1 MKKYKPI
8 DEVISVYD
16 VPKELWESESL
27 MKEKPNWNKTNYTE
41 SEKIYQNKEFII
53 LKVKSNKKIGFIVY
67 NTKKEWENGHSHLN
81 SRTIA
86 EIVIKNVIYKRK
98 PKTNNLYVLK
108 SHARVSD
115 DKRYIKFIE
124 DLIKVKKSKTKNN
137 YINKKGG
144 RK

>member
-8 DEVISVYD
+8 DEVLKVYD

-67 NTKKEWENGHSHLN
+67 NTKKECTGDGIGGTDEGASRYNGTL
-81 SRTIA
+81 
-86 EIVIKNVIYKRK
+86 
-98 PKTNNLYVLK
+98 L
-108 SHARVSD
+108 
-115 DKRYIKFIE
+115 
-124 DLIKVKKSKTKNN
+124 
-137 YINKKGG
+137 
-144 RK
+144 

>member
-8 DEVISVYD
+8 DEVLKVYD

-27 MKEKPNWNKTNYTE
+27 MKEKPNWNKINYTE
-41 SEKIYQNKEFII
+41 SKKIYQNKEYII

-67 NTKKEWENGHSHLN
+67 NTKKNWENGHSHLN
-81 SRTIA
+81 SRAIS
-86 EIVIKNVIYKRK
+86 ESVIKNVIYKRK

-108 SHARVSD
+108 SHARVSND
-115 DKRYIKFIE
+115 EKYIKFIE
-124 DLIKVKKSKTKNN
+124 NLIEVKRSKEKNK
-137 YINKKGG
+137 YINRKGG

>member
-67 NTKKEWENGHSHLN
+67 NTKKEGNITINN
-81 SRTIA
+81 STFSGSTI
-86 EIVIKNVIYKRK
+86 
-98 PKTNNLYVLK
+98 KT
-108 SHARVSD
+108 
-115 DKRYIKFIE
+115 
-124 DLIKVKKSKTKNN
+124 
-137 YINKKGG
+137 G
-144 RK
+144 RILGI

>member
-8 DEVISVYD
+8 DEVLKVYD

-27 MKEKPNWNKTNYTE
+27 MKEKPNWKKKNYTE
-41 SEKIYQNKEFII
+41 SKKIYQNKEYII

-67 NTKKEWENGHSHLN
+67 NTKKNWENGHSHLN
-81 SRTIA
+81 SRAIS
-86 EIVIKNVIYKRK
+86 ESVIKNVIYKRK

-108 SHARVSD
+108 SHARVSND
-115 DKRYIKFIE
+115 EKYIKFIE
-124 DLIKVKKSKTKNN
+124 ELIEVKKSKSKNKYVN
-137 YINKKGG
+137 RKGG

>member
-41 SEKIYQNKEFII
+41 SEKVYQNKEFII

-81 SRTIA
+81 SRAIS

-108 SHARVSD
+108 SHARVSND
-115 DKRYIKFIE
+115 EKYIKFIE
-124 DLIKVKKSKTKNN
+124 NLIEVKRSKEKNK
-137 YINKKGG
+137 YINRKGG

>member
-53 LKVKSNKKIGFIVY
+53 LKVKKRLDLLYIIRKK
-67 NTKKEWENGHSHLN
+67 NGKM
-81 SRTIA
+81 
-86 EIVIKNVIYKRK
+86 VI
-98 PKTNNLYVLK
+98 
-108 SHARVSD
+108 
-115 DKRYIKFIE
+115 
-124 DLIKVKKSKTKNN
+124 LI
-137 YINKKGG
+137 
-144 RK
+144 

>member
-1 MKKYKPI
+1 
-8 DEVISVYD
+8 
-16 VPKELWESESL
+16 
-27 MKEKPNWNKTNYTE
+27 MKEKPNWNKKNYTE

-67 NTKKEWENGHSHLN
+67 NTKKNLENGPSHLN
-81 SRTIA
+81 SRAIS

-108 SHARVSD
+108 SHARVSND
-115 DKRYIKFIE
+115 EKYIKFIE
-124 DLIKVKKSKTKNN
+124 NLIEVKRSKEKNK
-137 YINKKGG
+137 YINRKGG